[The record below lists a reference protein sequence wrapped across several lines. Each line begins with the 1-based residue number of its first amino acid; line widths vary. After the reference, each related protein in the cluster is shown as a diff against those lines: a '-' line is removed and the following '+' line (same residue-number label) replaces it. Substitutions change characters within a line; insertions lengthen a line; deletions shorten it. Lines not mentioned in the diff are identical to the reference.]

1 MKKVLIVDDEP
12 HVSLVLKQFLER
24 SRLKVF
30 TALNGK
36 LAIELIEKELP
47 DAVITDVQMPK
58 MGGIELCET
67 ILESMS
73 DYHPLIVLMTSRTDR
88 DIRAWVEQ
96 HSAIEM
102 MEKPISMRRLLVRI
116 HEHFSSIKD

>member
-1 MKKVLIVDDEP
+1 VKKILIVDDEP

-24 SRLKVF
+24 SGLTVF

-36 LAIELIEKELP
+36 LALDLIEKEHP

-67 ILESMS
+67 IIQTMT
-73 DYHPLIVLMTSRTDR
+73 DYQPLIVLMTSRTDR
-88 DIRAWVEQ
+88 DIRTWVEQ
-96 HSAIEM
+96 YSAIEM
-102 MEKPISMRRLLVRI
+102 MEKPISMRRLLVHI
-116 HEHFSSIKD
+116 HDHFPDI

>member
-24 SRLKVF
+24 SGLQVF
-30 TALNGK
+30 TALNGE
-36 LAIELIEKELP
+36 LAIKLIEKEQP
-47 DAVITDVQMPK
+47 DAVISDVQMPK

-67 ILESMS
+67 VQQNLP

-88 DIRAWVEQ
+88 DIRTWVEQ
-96 HSAIEM
+96 HSHIEM

-116 HEHFSSIKD
+116 HDHFADIQN